1 MVLAAVSK
9 GDTHFTH
16 INRLK
21 FKESD
26 RLEVMLDIL
35 SKVGVSYVLGE
46 DTLTITGRNVLKGG
60 QHFKTHGDHR
70 IAMSLAV
77 LSIRVDEAIT
87 IDDIS
92 VVSKS
97 YPDFFEVFK
106 SLGGVY
112 ESIRSY

>member
-1 MVLAAVSK
+1 MVLASLSK

-16 INRLK
+16 INRLRY
-21 FKESD
+21 KESD

-35 SKVGVSYVLGE
+35 KKLGVSYVLSE
-46 DTLTITGRNVLKGG
+46 DSLKITGRNTLKGG
-60 QHFKTHGDHR
+60 QHFQTHGDHR

-77 LSIRVDEAIT
+77 LSIRVDEPIT

-97 YPDFFEVFK
+97 YPNFFEVFQ
-106 SLGGVY
+106 SLGGIY
-112 ESIRSY
+112 ESVRSY